1 MIVDDDEGLVSTF
14 KGILEAEGYN
24 VDVATTGRGALEK
37 CEDTVFD
44 LVILDFMLPDMRGD
58 EVLRYLKKIHRGLK
72 VLLITG
78 YSTFKDSIDALSL
91 GISEILLK
99 PISPEELLRA
109 AGEALS

>member
-1 MIVDDDEGLVSTF
+1 
-14 KGILEAEGYN
+14 
-24 VDVATTGRGALEK
+24 
-37 CEDTVFD
+37 
-44 LVILDFMLPDMRGD
+44 MRC
-58 EVLRYLKKIHRGLK
+58 LKNRRGLK

-109 AGEALS
+109 VGEALS

>member
-1 MIVDDDEGLVSTF
+1 MLVDDDEGLVSTF
-14 KGILEAEGYN
+14 KTILEAEGYH
-24 VDVATTGRGALEK
+24 VDIATTGRGALQK

-58 EVLRYLKKIHRGLK
+58 EVLRCLKIRRRMKA
-72 VLLITG
+72 LLITG

-109 AGEALS
+109 VGEALS